1 MLMEFI
7 QHSAAIS
14 LNSPITRFHS
24 QSSPHIS
31 VHDYLWRPTVHAT
44 LSPPILL
51 SVVYYID
58 RLSAFFPLLTLSSL
72 TVHRYLITSALL
84 PARVLAT
91 LSEQTEFTSVYHG
104 C

>member
-1 MLMEFI
+1 MTTSGVP
-7 QHSAAIS
+7 Q
-14 LNSPITRFHS
+14 
-24 QSSPHIS
+24 
-31 VHDYLWRPTVHAT
+31 
-44 LSPPILL
+44 SPPILL

-58 RLSAFFPLLTLSSL
+58 RLSAFFPVLTLSSL